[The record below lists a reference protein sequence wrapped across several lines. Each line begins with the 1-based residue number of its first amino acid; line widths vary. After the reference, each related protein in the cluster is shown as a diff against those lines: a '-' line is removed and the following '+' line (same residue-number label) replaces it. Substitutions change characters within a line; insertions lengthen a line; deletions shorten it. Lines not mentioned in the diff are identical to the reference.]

1 MERRYSAVIA
11 EDEPLLMAE
20 LRDSLA
26 QLWPDLAIA
35 GAAENGVAA
44 LRLLESHKPD
54 ILFLDIEMPGASGLD
69 VAKHASGRCHVVF
82 VTAYDRYAVAAF
94 DQGAVDYVMKPFSA
108 ARLATAI
115 SRVKEKLSSAPA
127 NLDGLVKALAQGGF
141 RKKYIR
147 WISAAQGNEL
157 RLITTDEICYVKA
170 DNKYTVVFTGEHEAL
185 IRRSIRELLDE
196 LDPETFWQIHRG
208 TLVNVN
214 AIAGV
219 SRDFRGRLRVR
230 LKQRKETLPVSDPY
244 VHLFKGS

>member
-1 MERRYSAVIA
+1 MERAYRAVIA

-26 QLWPDLAIA
+26 QLWPELTIA
-35 GAAENGVAA
+35 GAAESGVQA
-44 LRLLESHKPD
+44 LRLLDSLVPD
-54 ILFLDIEMPGASGLD
+54 ILFLDIEMPGASGLE

-82 VTAYDRYAVAAF
+82 VTAHDKYAVAAF
-94 DQGAVDYVMKPFSA
+94 DQGAIDYVMKPFSP

-115 SRVKEKLSSAPA
+115 GRLKQKLASAPA
-127 NLDGLVKALAQGGF
+127 NLDGLLQALAQGGSK
-141 RKKYIR
+141 KKYVR
-147 WISAAQGNEL
+147 WIRASQGNDL
-157 RLITTDEICYVKA
+157 RLITTEEICYVRA
-170 DNKYTVVFTGEHEAL
+170 DNKYTVIFTADQEAV

-208 TLVNVN
+208 TLVNVS

-219 SRDFRGRLRVR
+219 SRDFSGRLRVR